1 MSKKTVL
8 SISFLVLGIVIIL
21 FSTGSSILTKS
32 VFGIPMGNIL
42 IWFGFMALQLA
53 TYTSNKGFKKSKTY
67 IGKWIRFVMIGLI
80 IISVLWFGIA
90 YILSGNTSFNF
101 SSSATTYLGS
111 PKASIL
117 YWYII
122 YALVIAPIT
131 LTLIYNVLRFFELKK
146 ARQ

>member
-1 MSKKTVL
+1 MTKKTIL
-8 SISFLVLGIVIIL
+8 SMSFLVLGIVIIL
-21 FSTGSSILTKS
+21 FSTGSSVLTKS

-53 TYTSNKGFKKSKTY
+53 TYISNKGFKTSNSGL
-67 IGKWIRFVMIGLI
+67 GKWIRLTMIGFIVLSI
-80 IISVLWFGIA
+80 LWFAIA

-101 SSSATTYLGS
+101 SSSTTTYLGS

-122 YALVIAPIT
+122 YALVIAPIV
-131 LTLIYNVLRFFELKK
+131 LTLVYNILRFFELRK
-146 ARQ
+146 ARR